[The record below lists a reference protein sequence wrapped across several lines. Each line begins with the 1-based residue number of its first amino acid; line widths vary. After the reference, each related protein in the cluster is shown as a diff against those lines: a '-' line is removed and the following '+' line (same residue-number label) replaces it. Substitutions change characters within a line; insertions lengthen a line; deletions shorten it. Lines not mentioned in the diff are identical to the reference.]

1 MRSAEELEK
10 ENAHLKEEVERLKS
24 SLGLFLELKRELSS
38 HGALVVRSCDI
49 ADRIGEV
56 LPYDM
61 ISK

>member
-1 MRSAEELEK
+1 MRTAEELEK
-10 ENAHLKEEVERLKS
+10 ENAYLRGEVERLKS

-38 HGALVVRSCDI
+38 QGTLVVRSCDI
-49 ADRIGEV
+49 ADRIEGI